1 MEPNQSVVVGS
12 NGFIGRKTVLKLEN
26 LGHKVACITSENREL
41 LASRSFWAELNPN
54 QIVWLASKI
63 TPSVA
68 HNNPDLV
75 REELDEFL
83 RFVDALNGIS
93 SHVIY
98 ASSGGTVYTDTK
110 LPFSESSQAA
120 GANEYGKSKL
130 AMEQVLINSEIRS
143 TILRISNAYGPGQR
157 LNRGQGVIG
166 TWLSQ
171 VLDGNPISVFGSLEN
186 VRDFVFIDDVVS
198 AVISGI
204 DRSAQSDVFNIGSG
218 VGLTLNE
225 LIQQIRTVTGVDFA
239 INQLDGR
246 SVDRTSI
253 WLNIDKAEAEL
264 NWKPLVSLED
274 GLKVSWNSLI
284 RGRKG
289 E

>member
-1 MEPNQSVVVGS
+1 VEPNQSVVVGS

-26 LGHKVACITSENREL
+26 LGHKVACITSENRKL
-41 LASRSFWAELNPN
+41 LASSSFWAELNPN
-54 QIVWLASKI
+54 QVVWLASKI

-75 REELDEFL
+75 REELDDFL
-83 RFVDALNGIS
+83 RFVDALSGIS

-98 ASSGGTVYTDTK
+98 ASSGGTVYTDTE

-171 VLDGNPISVFGSLEN
+171 ILDGNPISVFGSLEN

-204 DRSAQSDVFNIGSG
+204 DHLAKSDVFNIGSG
-218 VGLTLNE
+218 VGLSLSE

-253 WLNIDKAEAEL
+253 WLNIDKAEADL
-264 NWKPLVSLED
+264 NWKPLVTLED
-274 GLKVSWNSLI
+274 GLALSWNSLI
-284 RGRKG
+284 RARKG

>member
-1 MEPNQSVVVGS
+1 VEPNQSVVVGS
-12 NGFIGRKTVLKLEN
+12 NGFIGRKTVLQLEN

-54 QIVWLASKI
+54 QVVWLASKI

-83 RFVDALNGIS
+83 RFVDALSGIS

-110 LPFSESSQAA
+110 LPFFESSQAS

-130 AMEQVLINSEIRS
+130 AMEHVLINSEIRS

-171 VLDGNPISVFGSLEN
+171 VLDGKPISVFGSLDN
-186 VRDFVFIDDVVS
+186 VRDFVFIDDVVN
-198 AVISGI
+198 AVVSGI
-204 DRSAQSDVFNIGSG
+204 EHSDKSDVFNIGSG

-225 LIQQIRTVTGVDFA
+225 LIQQIRTVTGVNFD

-253 WLNIDKAEAEL
+253 WLNIDKAEEEL
-264 NWKPLVSLED
+264 NWKPLVTLED
-274 GLKVSWNSLI
+274 GLKWSWNSLI
-284 RGRKG
+284 RARKG

>member
-68 HNNPDLV
+68 HSNPDLV
-75 REELDEFL
+75 RDELDEFH
-83 RFVDALNGIS
+83 RFVEAVDGIPA
-93 SHVIY
+93 HVIY
-98 ASSGGTVYTDTK
+98 ASSGGTVYTDTE
-110 LPFSESSQAA
+110 LPFSESSQAS

-130 AMEQVLINSEIRS
+130 AMEQVLMNSEIRS
-143 TILRISNAYGPGQR
+143 TVLRISNAYGPGQR

-186 VRDFVFIDDVVS
+186 VRDFVFIDDVVNAVVSGMNHS
-198 AVISGI
+198 AK
-204 DRSAQSDVFNIGSG
+204 SDLFNIGSG
-218 VGLTLNE
+218 IGLTLNE

-239 INQLDGR
+239 INHLEGR

-253 WLNIDKAEAEL
+253 WLNIDKAKADL

-274 GLKVSWNSLI
+274 GLKLSWNSLI

>member
-1 MEPNQSVVVGS
+1 MEPNKSVVVGS

-93 SHVIY
+93 THVIY
-98 ASSGGTVYTDTK
+98 ASSGGTVYTDTE
-110 LPFSESSQAA
+110 LPFSESSQAS
-120 GANEYGKSKL
+120 GTNEYGKSKL

-143 TILRISNAYGPGQR
+143 TVLRISNAYGPGQR

-186 VRDFVFIDDVVS
+186 VRDFVFIDDVVD
-198 AVISGI
+198 AVVSGLNH
-204 DRSAQSDVFNIGSG
+204 STNSDVFNIGSG
-218 VGLTLNE
+218 IGLTLNE

-253 WLNIDKAEAEL
+253 WLNIYKAEAEL
-264 NWKPLVSLED
+264 NWKPLVTLED
-274 GLKVSWNSLI
+274 GLKLSWNSLI
-284 RGRKG
+284 RARKG

>member
-12 NGFIGRKTVLKLEN
+12 NGFIGSKTVLKLEN
-26 LGHKVACITSENREL
+26 LGHKVACITTENRDL
-41 LASRSFWAELNPN
+41 LSSGSFWRELNPN

-75 REELDEFL
+75 REELDEFH
-83 RFVDALNGIS
+83 RFVEAIDGIPA
-93 SHVIY
+93 HVIY
-98 ASSGGTVYTDTK
+98 ASSGGTVYTDEE
-110 LPFSESSQAA
+110 LPFSESSQAS

-171 VLDGNPISVFGSLEN
+171 VLNENPISVFGSLEN
-186 VRDFVFIDDVVS
+186 VRDFVFIDDVVNAVVSSINHS
-198 AVISGI
+198 AK
-204 DRSAQSDVFNIGSG
+204 SDVFNIGSG
-218 VGLTLNE
+218 AGLTLNE

-253 WLNIDKAEAEL
+253 WLNIEKAEAEL
-264 NWKPLVSLED
+264 NWKPLVTLED
-274 GLKVSWNSLI
+274 GLKLSWNSLI
-284 RGRKG
+284 RARKG

>member
-12 NGFIGRKTVLKLEN
+12 NGFIGRKTVIKLEN
-26 LGHKVACITSENREL
+26 LGHKVTCITSENRDL
-41 LASRSFWAELNPN
+41 LASRSFWSELNPN
-54 QIVWLASKI
+54 QVVWLASKI

-83 RFVDALNGIS
+83 RFVDALSGIS

-98 ASSGGTVYTDTK
+98 ASSGGTVYTDTE
-110 LPFSESSQAA
+110 LPFSESSQVS

-171 VLDGNPISVFGSLEN
+171 VLDGNPISVFGSLDN

-204 DRSAQSDVFNIGSG
+204 NHSAKSDVYNIGSG

-253 WLNIDKAEAEL
+253 WLNIDKAKAEL

-274 GLKVSWNSLI
+274 GLKLSWNSLI

>member
-26 LGHKVACITSENREL
+26 FGHKVACITSENREL

-54 QIVWLASKI
+54 QVVWLASKI

-68 HNNPDLV
+68 HSNPDLV
-75 REELDEFL
+75 RQELDEFH
-83 RFVDALNGIS
+83 RFVEAIDGIPA
-93 SHVIY
+93 HVIY
-98 ASSGGTVYTDTK
+98 ASSGGTVYTDTEP
-110 LPFSESSQAA
+110 PFSESSQAS

-130 AMEQVLINSEIRS
+130 AMEQVLIKSEIRS
-143 TILRISNAYGPGQR
+143 TVLRISNAYGPGQR

-198 AVISGI
+198 AVVSGTNH
-204 DRSAQSDVFNIGSG
+204 SAKSDVFNIGSG
-218 VGLTLNE
+218 VALTLNE

-239 INQLDGR
+239 INQLDER

-264 NWKPLVSLED
+264 NWKPSVSLEN
-274 GLKVSWNSLI
+274 GLKLSWNSLI
-284 RGRKG
+284 SGRKG

>member
-1 MEPNQSVVVGS
+1 MESNQSVVVGS

-41 LASRSFWAELNPN
+41 LASRSFWADLKPK

-75 REELDEFL
+75 RGELDEFL
-83 RFVDALNGIS
+83 RFVDALNGLS
-93 SHVIY
+93 SRVIY
-98 ASSGGTVYTDTK
+98 ASSGGTVYTDTE
-110 LPFSESSQAA
+110 LPFSEFSQAS

-157 LNRGQGVIG
+157 VNRGQGVIG

-186 VRDFVFIDDVVS
+186 VRDYIFIDDVVN
-198 AVISGI
+198 AVVSGI
-204 DRSAQSDVFNIGSG
+204 NHSAKSDVFNIGSG
-218 VGLTLNE
+218 IGITLNE

-264 NWKPLVSLED
+264 SWKPLVTIED
-274 GLKVSWNSLI
+274 GLKLSWNSLI

>member
-1 MEPNQSVVVGS
+1 VEPNKSVVVGS

-93 SHVIY
+93 THVIY
-98 ASSGGTVYTDTK
+98 ASSGGTVYTDTE
-110 LPFSESSQAA
+110 LPFSESSQAS
-120 GANEYGKSKL
+120 GTNEYGKSKL

-143 TILRISNAYGPGQR
+143 TVLRISNAYGPGQR

-186 VRDFVFIDDVVS
+186 VRDFVFIDDVVD
-198 AVISGI
+198 AVVSGLNH
-204 DRSAQSDVFNIGSG
+204 STNSDVFNIGSG
-218 VGLTLNE
+218 IGLTLNE

-253 WLNIDKAEAEL
+253 WLNIYKAEAEL
-264 NWKPLVSLED
+264 NWKPLVTLED
-274 GLKVSWNSLI
+274 GLKLSWNSLI
-284 RGRKG
+284 RARKG

>member
-1 MEPNQSVVVGS
+1 VEPNQSAVVGS

-26 LGHKVACITSENREL
+26 LGHKVACISSENREL

-75 REELDEFL
+75 REELDEFH
-83 RFVDALNGIS
+83 RFVDAINGIS
-93 SHVIY
+93 PHVIY
-98 ASSGGTVYTDTK
+98 ASSGGTVYTDTE
-110 LPFSESSQAA
+110 LPFSESSQAS

-130 AMEQVLINSEIRS
+130 AMEHVLINSEIRS

-157 LNRGQGVIG
+157 LNKGQGVIG

-186 VRDFVFIDDVVS
+186 VRDFVFIDDVVN
-198 AVISGI
+198 AVVSGI
-204 DRSAQSDVFNIGSG
+204 EHSTKSDAFNIGSG
-218 VGLTLNE
+218 VGLTLAE

-239 INQLDGR
+239 INQLEGR

-264 NWKPLVSLED
+264 NWKPFVSLED
-274 GLKVSWNSLI
+274 GLKLSWKSLI
-284 RGRKG
+284 RDRKG

>member
-1 MEPNQSVVVGS
+1 VEPNKSVVVGS

-26 LGHKVACITSENREL
+26 LGHKVTCITSENRDL
-41 LASRSFWAELNPN
+41 LASRSFWSELNPN
-54 QIVWLASKI
+54 QVVWLASKI

-83 RFVDALNGIS
+83 RFVDALSGIS
-93 SHVIY
+93 PHVIY

-110 LPFSESSQAA
+110 LPFFESSQAS

-130 AMEQVLINSEIRS
+130 AMEHVLINSEIRS

-171 VLDGNPISVFGSLEN
+171 VLDGKPISVFGSLEN
-186 VRDFVFIDDVVS
+186 VRDFVFIDDVVN
-198 AVISGI
+198 AVVSGI
-204 DRSAQSDVFNIGSG
+204 NHSAKSDVFNIGSG
-218 VGLTLNE
+218 VGLTLND
-225 LIQQIRTVTGVDFA
+225 LIKQIRTVTGVDFE

-264 NWKPLVSLED
+264 NWKPLVTLED
-274 GLKVSWNSLI
+274 GLKLSWNSLI
-284 RGRKG
+284 RARKS

>member
-12 NGFIGRKTVLKLEN
+12 NGFIGRKTVPKLEN
-26 LGHKVACITSENREL
+26 LGHKVACITSENRDL
-41 LASRSFWAELNPN
+41 LESRSFWGEVNPN

-68 HNNPDLV
+68 HSNPDLV
-75 REELDEFL
+75 REELDEFH
-83 RFVDALNGIS
+83 RFVEAIDGIPA
-93 SHVIY
+93 HVIY
-98 ASSGGTVYTDTK
+98 ASSGGTVYTDTE
-110 LPFSESSQAA
+110 LPFSESSQAS

-157 LNRGQGVIG
+157 VNRGQGVIG

-186 VRDFVFIDDVVS
+186 VRDYIFIDDVVNAVVSGLNHS
-198 AVISGI
+198 AK
-204 DRSAQSDVFNIGSG
+204 SDVFNIGSG
-218 VGLTLNE
+218 IGITLNE

-264 NWKPLVSLED
+264 SWKPLVTIED
-274 GLKVSWNSLI
+274 GLKLSWNSLI
-284 RGRKG
+284 RARKG

>member
-12 NGFIGRKTVLKLEN
+12 NGFIGSKTVLKLEN
-26 LGHKVACITSENREL
+26 LGHKVACITSENRDL
-41 LASRSFWAELNPN
+41 LASRSFWRELNPN

-68 HNNPDLV
+68 HSNPDLV
-75 REELDEFL
+75 REELDEFH
-83 RFVDALNGIS
+83 RFVEAIDGIPA
-93 SHVIY
+93 HVIY
-98 ASSGGTVYTDTK
+98 ASSGGTVYTDTE
-110 LPFSESSQAA
+110 LPFSESSQAT

-130 AMEQVLINSEIRS
+130 AMEQILINSDIRS

-186 VRDFVFIDDVVS
+186 VRDYVFIDDVVN
-198 AVISGI
+198 AIVSGI
-204 DRSAQSDVFNIGSG
+204 NHSDKSDIFNIGSG
-218 VGLTLNE
+218 IGLTLNE

-253 WLNIDKAEAEL
+253 WLNIEKAEAEL
-264 NWKPLVSLED
+264 NWKPLVILED
-274 GLKVSWNSLI
+274 GLRLSWNSLI
-284 RGRKG
+284 RARKG

>member
-1 MEPNQSVVVGS
+1 MESNQSVVVGS

-41 LASRSFWAELNPN
+41 LASRSFWADLNPK

-274 GLKVSWNSLI
+274 GLKLSWNSLI
-284 RGRKG
+284 RGRKD

>member
-274 GLKVSWNSLI
+274 GLKLSWNSLI

>member
-1 MEPNQSVVVGS
+1 MESNQSVVVGS

-41 LASRSFWAELNPN
+41 LASRSFWADLNPK

-204 DRSAQSDVFNIGSG
+204 DRSAKSDVFNIGSG

-274 GLKVSWNSLI
+274 GLKLSWNSLI

>member
-26 LGHKVACITSENREL
+26 LGHKVSCITSENRDL
-41 LASRSFWAELNPN
+41 LASRAFWAKLNPN

-68 HNNPDLV
+68 HNNPGLV
-75 REELDEFL
+75 REELVEFH
-83 RFVDALNGIS
+83 RFVNALNGIS

-98 ASSGGTVYTDTK
+98 ASSGGTVYTDTE
-110 LPFSESSQAA
+110 LPFSESSEAS

-171 VLDGNPISVFGSLEN
+171 VLDGNPISVFGSPEN
-186 VRDFVFIDDVVS
+186 VRDFVFIDDIVNAVVS
-198 AVISGI
+198 GI
-204 DRSAQSDVFNIGSG
+204 NHSTNSDVFNIGSG

-225 LIQQIRTVTGVDFA
+225 LIQQIRTLTGVDFA

-246 SVDRTSI
+246 SVDRPSI

-264 NWKPLVSLED
+264 NWKPLVTLED
-274 GLKVSWNSLI
+274 GLKLSWNSLI
-284 RGRKG
+284 RARKG

>member
-1 MEPNQSVVVGS
+1 VEPNQSVVVGS

-26 LGHKVACITSENREL
+26 LGHKVTCITSENKDL
-41 LASRSFWAELNPN
+41 LASSSFWAELNPN
-54 QIVWLASKI
+54 QVVWLASKI

-68 HNNPDLV
+68 HNNPNLV
-75 REELDEFL
+75 REELDEFH
-83 RFVDALNGIS
+83 RFVDALTGIS
-93 SHVIY
+93 PHVIY

-110 LPFSESSQAA
+110 LPFAESSQAA

-130 AMEQVLINSEIRS
+130 AMEHVLINSEIRS

-157 LNRGQGVIG
+157 LDRGQGVIG

-171 VLDGNPISVFGSLEN
+171 VLDGNSISVFGSLEN
-186 VRDFVFIDDVVS
+186 VRDFVFIDDVVN
-198 AVISGI
+198 AVVSGI
-204 DRSAQSDVFNIGSG
+204 NHSAKSDVFNIGSG
-218 VGLTLNE
+218 IGLALNE

-239 INQLDGR
+239 INHLEGR

-253 WLNIDKAEAEL
+253 WLNIDKAKADL

-274 GLKVSWNSLI
+274 GLKLSWNSLI

>member
-1 MEPNQSVVVGS
+1 MEPNQSAVVGS

-26 LGHKVACITSENREL
+26 LGHKVACISSENREL

-75 REELDEFL
+75 REELDEFH
-83 RFVDALNGIS
+83 RFVDAINGIS
-93 SHVIY
+93 PHVIY
-98 ASSGGTVYTDTK
+98 ASSGGTVYTDTE
-110 LPFSESSQAA
+110 LPFSESSQAS

-130 AMEQVLINSEIRS
+130 AMEHVLINSEIRS

-157 LNRGQGVIG
+157 LNKGQGVIG

-186 VRDFVFIDDVVS
+186 VRDFVFIDDVVN
-198 AVISGI
+198 AVVSGI
-204 DRSAQSDVFNIGSG
+204 EHSTKSDAFNIGSG
-218 VGLTLNE
+218 VGLTLAE

-239 INQLDGR
+239 INQLEGR

-264 NWKPLVSLED
+264 NWKPFVSLED
-274 GLKVSWNSLI
+274 GLKLSWKSLI
-284 RGRKG
+284 RDRKG

>member
-12 NGFIGRKTVLKLEN
+12 NGFIGRKTVIKLEN
-26 LGHKVACITSENREL
+26 LGHKVTCITSENRDL

-130 AMEQVLINSEIRS
+130 AMEQVLINSEIRA

-171 VLDGNPISVFGSLEN
+171 VLDGNHISVFGSLEN
-186 VRDFVFIDDVVS
+186 VRDFVFIDDVVN
-198 AVISGI
+198 AVVSGI
-204 DRSAQSDVFNIGSG
+204 DHSTNTDIFNIGSG

-225 LIQQIRTVTGVDFA
+225 LIQQIRIITGVDFA

-253 WLNIDKAEAEL
+253 WLDIDKAEAEL
-264 NWKPLVSLED
+264 NWKPLVTLED
-274 GLKVSWNSLI
+274 GLKLSWNSLI
-284 RGRKG
+284 RARKG

>member
-1 MEPNQSVVVGS
+1 VEPNQSVVVGS
-12 NGFIGRKTVLKLEN
+12 NGFIGRKTVIKLEN
-26 LGHKVACITSENREL
+26 LGHKVTCITSENRDL
-41 LASRSFWAELNPN
+41 LASRSFWSELNPN
-54 QIVWLASKI
+54 QVVWLASKI

-83 RFVDALNGIS
+83 RFVDALSGIS

-98 ASSGGTVYTDTK
+98 ASSGGTVYTDTE
-110 LPFSESSQAA
+110 LPFSESSQVS

-171 VLDGNPISVFGSLEN
+171 VLDGNPISVFGSLDN

-204 DRSAQSDVFNIGSG
+204 NHSAKSDVYNIGSG

-253 WLNIDKAEAEL
+253 WLNIDKAKAEL

-274 GLKVSWNSLI
+274 GLKLSWNSLI